1 MSNYYD
7 ILGVDKNSSQ
17 EDIKKAY
24 RKKALEYHPDRGG
37 DEVKFKEAA
46 EAYETLSDNQK
57 KQEYDMYGKTGR
69 GAGNST
75 RGFNMD
81 DIFSQ
86 FGDIFGG
93 NPFGGG
99 AFTNQ
104 RPRRGNDLR
113 VQMQVTLE
121 EVLTGTTKKVKY
133 KRQHVCN
140 PCNGKGGTDV
150 RTCTT
155 CGGQGVRTMTQQ
167 TPFGSISQTVP
178 CNSCGGVGTK
188 VMNRCNS
195 CAGSGTISKD
205 ETVDINIPK
214 GVGSGMSLNMN
225 GYGNHIK
232 DGQPG
237 DLHIL
242 IDELSHPRYK
252 REGNNLICE
261 ETISISDA
269 VLGTNLKVE
278 TLHGESTLQIF
289 GGCESGKTF
298 SIPGKGIP
306 HITRNGYT
314 EGAGSLFVKVNIS
327 VPKSLNERQR
337 ELFVELKSI
346 S

>member
-1 MSNYYD
+1 MN
-7 ILGVDKNSSQ
+7 
-17 EDIKKAY
+17 
-24 RKKALEYHPDRGG
+24 
-37 DEVKFKEAA
+37 
-46 EAYETLSDNQK
+46 
-57 KQEYDMYGKTGR
+57 
-69 GAGNST
+69 
-75 RGFNMD
+75 

-86 FGDIFGG
+86 FGDIFG
-93 NPFGGG
+93 NPFGG

-113 VQMQVTLE
+113 VQMQVSLE
-121 EVLTGTTKKVKY
+121 EILTGTTKKVKY
-133 KRQHVCN
+133 KRQHVCS

-150 RTCTT
+150 RTCTS

-178 CNSCGGVGTK
+178 CNHCGGQGSNIT
-188 VMNRCNS
+188 NRCS
-195 CAGSGTISKD
+195 QCSGSGTVAKD

-225 GYGNHIK
+225 GYGNHVK

-237 DLHIL
+237 DLHVL
-242 IDELSHPRYK
+242 IDEMPHPRYK

-289 GGCESGKTF
+289 GGCESGFCQMPLGIKRTGYRKYDKN
-298 SIPGKGIP
+298 SKPLCHGAAAGKC
-306 HITRNGYT
+306 
-314 EGAGSLFVKVNIS
+314 
-327 VPKSLNERQR
+327 KSDYAFELDQFQR
-337 ELFVELKSI
+337 LSTNLHTNFHK
-346 S
+346 

>member
-7 ILGVDKNSSQ
+7 ILGVDKNASQ
-17 EDIKKAY
+17 DDIKKAY

-46 EAYETLSDNQK
+46 EAYETLSDDQK
-57 KQEYDMYGKTGR
+57 RREYDMYGGR
-69 GAGNST
+69 PPGQGG

-86 FGDIFGG
+86 FGDIFG
-93 NPFGGG
+93 NPFGG

-104 RPRRGNDLR
+104 RQRRGNDLR
-113 VQMQVTLE
+113 VQMSVTIE
-121 EVLTGTTKKVKY
+121 EIFTGTTKKVKY
-133 KRQHVCN
+133 KRQHPCA

-155 CGGQGVRTMTQQ
+155 CGGQGVRTVTQH
-167 TPFGSISQTVP
+167 TPFGSISQTMP
-178 CNSCGGVGTK
+178 CNICGGQGRTIV
-188 VMNRCNS
+188 NRCNT
-195 CAGSGTISKD
+195 CGGSGTVAKD

-214 GVGSGMSLNMN
+214 GVANGMSLNMN

-237 DLHIL
+237 DLHVL
-242 IDELSHPRYK
+242 IDEAPHSRYK

-261 ETISISDA
+261 EWISISEA
-269 VLGTNLKVE
+269 VLGTNLKVQ
-278 TLHGESTLQIF
+278 TLHGESTIEIF
-289 GGCESGKTF
+289 GGCESGKLFT
-298 SIPGKGIP
+298 IPGKGIP
-306 HITRNGYT
+306 MIQRNGYT
-314 EGAGSLFVKVNIS
+314 ENPGSLVVKVNVTI
-327 VPKSLNERQR
+327 PKSLSKRQI
-337 ELFVELKSI
+337 EIFNELKTI

>member
-7 ILGVDKNSSQ
+7 ILGIDKNASQ
-17 EDIKKAY
+17 DDIKKAY
-24 RKKALEYHPDRGG
+24 RKKALDHHPDRGG

-46 EAYETLSDNQK
+46 EAYETLSDDQK
-57 KQEYDMYGKTGR
+57 RREYDTYGSNPNRGR
-69 GAGNST
+69 SQ
-75 RGFNMD
+75 GFNMD

-93 NPFGGG
+93 NPFGG

-121 EVLTGTTKKVKY
+121 EVLTGSTKKVKY
-133 KRQHVCN
+133 KRQHVCT

-150 RTCTT
+150 RHCTT

-178 CNSCGGVGTK
+178 CNSCGGAGTK

-195 CAGSGTISKD
+195 CGGGGTIAKD

-214 GVGSGMSLNMN
+214 GVGSGMSLNMS
-225 GYGNHIK
+225 GYGNHVK

-237 DLHIL
+237 DLHVL
-242 IDELSHPRYK
+242 IDEMPHEKYK

-261 ETISISDA
+261 EWISISDA
-269 VLGTNLKVE
+269 VLGVNLKVQ
-278 TLHGESTLQIF
+278 TLQGESTLQIF

-298 SIPGKGIP
+298 SIPGRGVP
-306 HITRNGYT
+306 YITRNGYT

-327 VPKSLNERQR
+327 IPKSLNERQR
-337 ELFVELKSI
+337 EIFAELKSI